1 MKKDVNNEILETR
14 KLTPL
19 EAMQAATRK
28 NAHYMSLIVETG
40 LLIEGLEKAKDAD
53 PTLLPVLN
61 KLADEA
67 IVSLAQEME
76 EKHGVSA

>member
-1 MKKDVNNEILETR
+1 MSKQLHNEEQGV
-14 KLTPL
+14 LTPF
-19 EAMQAATRK
+19 EQARKSHEK
-28 NAHYMSLIVETG
+28 NAHMMQIMIETQ

-53 PTLLPVLN
+53 PAMLPVLE

-67 IVSLAQEME
+67 IVALAQEME

>member
-1 MKKDVNNEILETR
+1 MKKDVNNETLTPRE
-14 KLTPL
+14 LTPL
-19 EAMQAATRK
+19 EAMLAATRK

-40 LLIEGLEKAKDAD
+40 LLLEGLEKAKDAE
-53 PTLLPVLN
+53 PAMHATLE

-76 EKHGVSA
+76 LKHGVSA